1 MNETKNNSSLI
12 TKLVFVNSLV
22 IIGILAFFG
31 YKFSKNEYSQDYY
44 PLSNEMIEMCRVS
57 SFCFIDENSAFID
70 LMSALVGK
78 SKTSRYDFTLI
89 VSSIPEP
96 VEDEIDNTSASST
109 PFENCQVHEPAI
121 QRKYE
126 TLGDYCRDADLCLTK
141 KNVSLD
147 EMVDAVKSIS
157 VGKKNIKFYMNEVEE
172 N

>member
-1 MNETKNNSSLI
+1 MT
-12 TKLVFVNSLV
+12 
-22 IIGILAFFG
+22 
-31 YKFSKNEYSQDYY
+31 
-44 PLSNEMIEMCRVS
+44 EMCRVS

-89 VSSIPEP
+89 VNSIPER
-96 VEDEIDNTSASST
+96 VEEVGNTSASSM
-109 PFENCQVHEPAI
+109 PFENWQVHEPAI

-157 VGKKNIKFYMNEVEE
+157 VGKKKIKFYMNEVEGE
-172 N
+172 